1 MQVWRDDGSQV
12 TSVAECWQQ
21 CADSLGDSLVGVDFW
36 PAGWLGFDP
45 TWDTYCGCHD
55 VCDDMEDWNLDWD
68 SPPWAAHPVETAV
81 RPEHSPKGYTCNV
94 PPSPP
99 APPAHPPHPTA
110 PYYNFTRYAD
120 WYCGTPAGHDP
131 WVVHA
136 VPTSAAE
143 AGSTC
148 GSPLGTFSVMGEWCD
163 FSGYRP
169 RLHGTYYHGS
179 NDCSTAPEPLGD
191 SYYGFSADGSCVQHS
206 DGTSS
211 VFHCVVTTCATGDER
226 MCSSTGCWADL
237 DNGEMQTC
245 DGGFE
250 ARPSQYTSY
259 YSRGAYTCFPPHCP
273 ICDFSKCASTD
284 GCYMY
289 GDTPTTCAEGYTPVP
304 IGRSQYTC
312 CFDTQPPLPPGQAP
326 APPPPLPPS
335 LIHATTG
342 PCVVAGDCVCSSNYL
357 GGKCDAS
364 TASSG
369 QSWGGNEACTVSFAM
384 PVTLSVQLL
393 DEYCAGELTVEG
405 NKYVCNP
412 EQLDGKVTNYMT
424 WNLDSGKYS
433 TGFKICAHAPSP
445 PYPPGQA
452 PAMPPPAHCIGDD
465 SKCTDDDNDCY
476 ADGVWELQTC
486 VDGFLPMIAPWCYQ
500 YSCYEYSCYP
510 LHCSRG
516 QMCDDSKKDWWGA
529 CTDDYM
535 AVAKGDYDFTC
546 CPEAVPPSPPEQP
559 SLPPKQPPCEDVP
572 APFGGLNSPRF
583 PARAECG
590 EMISPDTLVVLNAM
604 VDELSS
610 GLGSTPAC
618 TNKDSNCE
626 YWAFLGMCE
635 VNTDYMLSNCMVSCA
650 TCPSSGPV
658 LCDGMNEDNYCDCSG
673 DCTYKPELCACKAAK
688 ACCEAP
694 SPSPQSESVSCGGH
708 YAASCLE
715 CPTTGCPSGNC
726 GAAWCNG
733 DCTWDN
739 VAGECTSAGAWPP
752 SGDATRCSQGAD
764 GDALWQNCAWI
775 PSNSNSHNEV
785 ALGSVSSPDECIE
798 MVKEADAGFDI
809 ANLHSSGSGTCW
821 GQYLTSPHVCEP
833 YSVWTACLFEQPP
846 LSLDAICRSSMQE
859 TVDFWGW
866 FPDGFAWQPPAGV
879 GMEEMIATI
888 CPATCATIG
897 VYATPACAPHTPYT
911 ANTASGNTCEE
922 GEAITDAAECQAAA
936 ASLGI
941 AHFPNAAYRS
951 DWGFLGK
958 IHEEEAPGGCVLL
971 RWRDGETSNHFLFN
985 MHPGGSGDHL
995 DKGEGQ
1001 PDYPVWRKV
1010 CKGDGPPARPTPP
1023 TPPAPPCMDAD
1034 HWGSLANAIQ
1044 VHDNGT
1050 YTPMENKN
1058 YTCTEVLDLAVE
1070 VGGNMNRAEACATWL
1085 SQYTLATLRDVWA
1098 RDVAGP
1104 EAEYTPP
1111 AGYPESTLAVELCAA
1126 TCGEVGVGRCA
1137 PPSPPSPP
1145 SPPPVSWS
1153 LVGNGLQLGSS
1164 NRPEDKATFTITQP
1178 AKALKL
1184 VHTAGAIS
1192 CHDVPSPCC
1201 GCEPSNWGAS
1211 DKSMFIWI
1219 ADASTGEAV
1228 APMRGSVGTGYRF
1241 GQGSSDYSNIREA
1254 ASLIFHVNLPA
1265 GTYHVLYQE
1274 LNNGPRHLEDNDGIT
1289 IMDVYTLAQP
1299 QAGTYTTLDVNGY
1312 CSGTE
1317 GPGTELPLHLLMGD
1331 LTRDECWE
1339 QCSGMYGYNYAQ
1351 FTLGVYGEIDRGAC
1365 TCHESCDAII
1375 QQHASLVL
1383 GPCGM
1388 AVPPPILLWVV
1399 AWLVQDSTYEPV
1411 PSPTHKLTAHTEA
1424 EVFLTEREAQSKFN
1438 ELNGGPHALRM
1449 YVLKRN
1455 TSHMTREYSPES
1467 GHAFFFNWTWT
1478 MLDDWATAQN
1488 AGLPATWPYWSQQC
1502 ATPPAPPAT
1511 PPFVADL
1518 LKSTESFVETS
1529 ESLSGGAIAGIALGC
1544 LAVILALLVVLYYF
1558 MKKKKNEGPTI
1569 TAGAAAANT
1578 PTTATTTADIQMAS
1592 NAKKENEDQV

>member
-1 MQVWRDDGSQV
+1 MSAPMRTSSTVTSTMTAVTSTATAAAVRRPCLPRPQATQTSHKRHLLAWPPAPDSPSRLLPVVRAALPENCEYPDVRESVDMPVWRDDGSQI
-12 TSVAECWQQ
+12 TSFAECWQQ
-21 CADSLGDSLVGVDFW
+21 CADSLGDSLVGIDFW
-36 PAGWLGFDP
+36 PAGSWSGGPAWSGGP
-45 TWDTYCGCHD
+45 TLDSHNCWCHD
-55 VCDDMEDWNLDWD
+55 VCDDMEDWNLDWN

-99 APPAHPPHPTA
+99 APPAQPPYPTA
-110 PYYNFTRYAD
+110 PYYNSTRYAD
-120 WYCGTPAGHDP
+120 GYCGAAAGS

-148 GSPLGTFSVMGEWCD
+148 GSPLGTFSMMGEWCS

-169 RLHGTYYHGS
+169 RLHGTYYPGS
-179 NDCSTAPEPLGD
+179 NDCSTAQEPFGD
-191 SYYGFSADGSCVQHS
+191 SYYGYSYGNGFSADGSCVQHS

-211 VFHCVVTTCATGDER
+211 IFHCVVTTCATGDER
-226 MCSSTGCWADL
+226 MCSSAGCRADV

-250 ARPSQYTSY
+250 ARPSQYTDY
-259 YSRGAYTCFPPHCP
+259 NYNRGAYTCFPPHCP
-273 ICDFSKCASTD
+273 ICDFSQCASTD
-284 GCYMY
+284 GCYTY
-289 GDTPTTCAEGYTPVP
+289 GDTPITCAEGYTPLP

-326 APPPPLPPS
+326 VPPPPLPPS
-335 LIHATTG
+335 LIHVTTG

-364 TASSG
+364 AASSG
-369 QSWGGNEACTVSFAM
+369 QPYEMHEMNEACTVSFAM
-384 PVTLSVQLL
+384 PVTLSVHLL

-405 NKYVCNP
+405 NKYVCNA
-412 EQLDGKVTNYMT
+412 EQLNGKLTNYMT

-433 TGFKICAHAPSP
+433 TGFKICVHVSSP

-465 SKCTDDDNDCY
+465 SKCTTSNYNRCY

-486 VDGFLPMIAPWCYQ
+486 VDGFLPMIAPWNPNQ
-500 YSCYEYSCYP
+500 YSCYP
-510 LHCSRG
+510 LHCSPD
-516 QMCDDSKKDWWGA
+516 QMCDDSKKDWWQGA

-546 CPEAVPPSPPEQP
+546 CPEARSAPPSPPEQP
-559 SLPPKQPPCEDVP
+559 PCVDFPV
-572 APFGGLNSPRF
+572 PFGSLNSPRF

-590 EMISPDTLVVLNAM
+590 EMISPDTLVVVNAM
-604 VDELSS
+604 VHE
-610 GLGSTPAC
+610 LGSGNSEPTLR
-618 TNKDSNCE
+618 E
-626 YWAFLGMCE
+626 
-635 VNTDYMLSNCMVSCA
+635 
-650 TCPSSGPV
+650 PS
-658 LCDGMNEDNYCDCSG
+658 
-673 DCTYKPELCACKAAK
+673 
-688 ACCEAP
+688 P

-715 CPTTGCPSGNC
+715 CPTTICLEIYKMPDC
-726 GAAWCNG
+726 GAEWSEVSCNG

-739 VAGECTSAGAWPP
+739 VAGECTAAGAWLP
-752 SGDATRCSQGAD
+752 SGDATRCSPGAD
-764 GDALWQNCAWI
+764 GDAFWQNCAWI
-775 PSNSNSHNEV
+775 PSNSNSDNEV
-785 ALGSVSSPDECIE
+785 ALGFVSSPDECIK
-798 MVKEADAGFDI
+798 MVEEADAGFHI
-809 ANLHSSGSGTCW
+809 ANLHSSGGGTCW
-821 GQYLTSPHVCEP
+821 GQYLTSPPVCEP
-833 YSVWTACLFEQPP
+833 YSEWMSCLFEQQP
-846 LSLDAICRSSMQE
+846 LSLDGICRSSMQE
-859 TVDFWGW
+859 AVDFWRW

-879 GMEEMIATI
+879 GMEETIATI

-911 ANTASGNTCEE
+911 ANTASGNTCEV

-985 MHPGGSGDHL
+985 MHPGGSGDL
-995 DKGEGQ
+995 LEQGEGQ
-1001 PDYPVWRKV
+1001 PDYPDWRKV
-1010 CKGDGPPARPTPP
+1010 CRGDDSPARPTPP

-1050 YTPMENKN
+1050 YTPFENKN
-1058 YTCTEVLDLAVE
+1058 YTCTEVLNIAME
-1070 VGGNMNRAEACATWL
+1070 VGGYNWAGACDTWL

-1098 RDVAGP
+1098 RDSTGP

-1164 NRPEDKATFTITQP
+1164 NLPEDKATFTITQP
-1178 AKALKL
+1178 AKAIKL

-1228 APMRGSVGTGYRF
+1228 APMHGSVGTGYRF

-1254 ASLIFHVNLPA
+1254 TSLIFHVNLPA

-1289 IMDVYTLAQP
+1289 WRIMTGSRSWMCIRSRSPKRAR
-1299 QAGTYTTLDVNGY
+1299 
-1312 CSGTE
+1312 
-1317 GPGTELPLHLLMGD
+1317 
-1331 LTRDECWE
+1331 TR
-1339 QCSGMYGYNYAQ
+1339 
-1351 FTLGVYGEIDRGAC
+1351 
-1365 TCHESCDAII
+1365 H
-1375 QQHASLVL
+1375 
-1383 GPCGM
+1383 
-1388 AVPPPILLWVV
+1388 
-1399 AWLVQDSTYEPV
+1399 
-1411 PSPTHKLTAHTEA
+1411 
-1424 EVFLTEREAQSKFN
+1424 
-1438 ELNGGPHALRM
+1438 
-1449 YVLKRN
+1449 
-1455 TSHMTREYSPES
+1455 
-1467 GHAFFFNWTWT
+1467 WT
-1478 MLDDWATAQN
+1478 
-1488 AGLPATWPYWSQQC
+1488 
-1502 ATPPAPPAT
+1502 
-1511 PPFVADL
+1511 
-1518 LKSTESFVETS
+1518 
-1529 ESLSGGAIAGIALGC
+1529 
-1544 LAVILALLVVLYYF
+1544 
-1558 MKKKKNEGPTI
+1558 
-1569 TAGAAAANT
+1569 
-1578 PTTATTTADIQMAS
+1578 
-1592 NAKKENEDQV
+1592 